1 MDGLKLVKIRQSFE
15 APVVAGPEERVF
27 EETARL
33 LSESGLRGGA
43 SVAITAGSRGI
54 RGIRRMC
61 EAAAR
66 AAREAGCEPFFFA
79 SMGSHGRGTPEGQRE
94 VLESLDITEE
104 GVGAPVSCSER
115 VVRVGETSGP
125 LAGLPVY
132 FAEEAAEAGAVLALN
147 RIKPHT
153 SFRGPRESG
162 LMKMLA
168 VGAGRAEGAA
178 MVHGLGWENMAGAI
192 QSIGNVILDELPV
205 LGGIAVVQNGR
216 EEPAVVE
223 GVPAARLLERE
234 PELLEV
240 ARGLLPRLP
249 VDGLDALVVRR
260 MGKDYSGTGM
270 DTNVIGRLRLE
281 GLPEPESPAIR
292 HLGVLDLTESSRGNA
307 TGVGLADFTTRRLVE
322 KIDREA
328 TYLNCLTSG
337 SPTRAAIPMTLEDD
351 RELLEAIWQSLK
363 LQDGSGVRLAVIE
376 DTLHL
381 EELWLS
387 EAAAKEALQKEGIE
401 AVGDPTPLGFDPDGA
416 LSL

>member
-1 MDGLKLVKIRQSFE
+1 MDGLNLIRVRQRFE
-15 APVVAGPEERVF
+15 TPAVEEPGRLVF

-33 LSESGLRGGA
+33 VSEGGLRAGS
-43 SVAITAGSRGI
+43 SVAITAGSRGV
-54 RGIRRMC
+54 RGITRMC

-66 AAREAGCEPFFFA
+66 AVREAGCEPFFFA
-79 SMGSHGRGTPEGQRE
+79 SMGSHGRGTAAGQRE
-94 VLESLDITEE
+94 VLQSLGVTEE
-104 GVGAPVSCSER
+104 SVGAPVSCSER
-115 VVRVGETSGP
+115 VVRVGETSAP

-132 FAEEAAEAGAVLALN
+132 FAEEAAEADAVLAVN
-147 RIKPHT
+147 RVKSHT
-153 SFRGPRESG
+153 SFRGPLESG

-168 VGAGRAEGAA
+168 VGAGRAEGAS

-192 QSIGNVILDELPV
+192 ESIGGVILDELPV
-205 LGGIAVVQNGR
+205 LGGVAIVQNGR

-223 GVPAARLLERE
+223 GVPAGRLPERE

-249 VDGLDALVVRR
+249 VDSLDALIVRR
-260 MGKDYSGTGM
+260 MGKDFSGTGM

-292 HLGVLDLTESSRGNA
+292 HLGVLDLSENSHGNA
-307 TGVGLADFTTRRLVE
+307 TGVGLADFTTRGLVE

-328 TYLNCLTSG
+328 TYLNCRTSG
-337 SPTRAAIPMTLEDD
+337 SPTRAAIPMTLEND
-351 RELLEAIWQSLK
+351 RELLEAIRQSLK
-363 LQDGSGVRLAVIE
+363 LRDGSGIRLAVIE

-387 EAAAKEALQKEGIE
+387 EAAAREALQESGVE
-401 AVGDPTPLGFDPDGA
+401 AAGEPSPLGFGPDG
-416 LSL
+416 SLLL